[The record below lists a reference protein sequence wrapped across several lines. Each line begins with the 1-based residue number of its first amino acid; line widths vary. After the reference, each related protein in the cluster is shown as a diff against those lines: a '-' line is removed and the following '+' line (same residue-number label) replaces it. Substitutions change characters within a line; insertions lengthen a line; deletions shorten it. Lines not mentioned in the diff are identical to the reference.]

1 MEPLRGDQ
9 EVNKNASCDGVQRN
23 AQDLTLAKE
32 SSFAN
37 WSETKPGR
45 QFTRRGTEEPRLLKP
60 KRLQKVPNSNTQP

>member
-23 AQDLTLAKE
+23 TKDLTLAKE

-45 QFTRRGTEEPRLLKP
+45 QFTRRGTGEPSLVKP
-60 KRLQKVPNSNTQP
+60 KRLQKGYNTNTQP